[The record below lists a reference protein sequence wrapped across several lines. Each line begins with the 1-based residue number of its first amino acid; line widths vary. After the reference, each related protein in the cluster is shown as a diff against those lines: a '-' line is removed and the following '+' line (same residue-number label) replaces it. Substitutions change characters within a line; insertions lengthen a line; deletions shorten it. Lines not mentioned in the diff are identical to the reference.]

1 MPERALCV
9 EAAERMKDEVGV
21 SCEWMSLVGFDG
33 SDAGR
38 RAWARLIR
46 QLGKAKRADL
56 DLRSCSVAPSD

>member
-1 MPERALCV
+1 MQVDVA
-9 EAAERMKDEVGV
+9 G
-21 SCEWMSLVGFDG
+21 GFRQ

-56 DLRSCSVAPSD
+56 DLRSRSVAPSD